1 MKNWANAEKLAA
13 WLANESSKK
22 VHRLDPIEGVS
33 TQFGEVH
40 LKVRPEAADVWHTWC
55 NLIGAD
61 VNASMYSQGM
71 VSVDGK
77 MDGIPVHLLGLDPV
91 RWFPRIPEQLARSER

>member
-1 MKNWANAEKLAA
+1 MTNWTNAERLAA
-13 WLANESSKK
+13 WIASEASQK

-33 TQFGEVH
+33 TQLGEVH

-61 VNASMYSQGM
+61 VNASTYSQGM

-77 MDGIPVHLLGLDPV
+77 MDGIPVHLLGLDPI
-91 RWFPRIPEQLARSER
+91 RWFPRIPGQVAR